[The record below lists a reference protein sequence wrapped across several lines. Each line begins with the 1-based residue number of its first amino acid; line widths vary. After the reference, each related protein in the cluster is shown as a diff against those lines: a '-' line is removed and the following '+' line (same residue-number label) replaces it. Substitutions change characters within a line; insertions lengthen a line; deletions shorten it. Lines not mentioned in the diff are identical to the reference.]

1 MKDFSITRDFALQLD
16 SEDTLRNYQSEFIF
30 PKNRTPIRY
39 FSGHSLGLQSKKV
52 KSQVDSFLKDWAE
65 YGVEGHWKG
74 ENPWLPFHEWFC
86 KPLSLL
92 TGAFPDEVVAMN
104 SLSVNLHIAFASFY
118 RPQRKRFKILTE
130 YWNFSSDRFALES
143 LVQLYGYDPKE
154 AIITLKPK
162 KGKYQIETKDILKA
176 IEDHKSELAIVFFN
190 GVNYYT
196 GQAFDIATITQHA
209 QRAGAFCGFDLAH
222 AIGNI
227 PLRLHDDRV
236 DFAVWCSYKYLNGGP
251 GAVGGLYVHQR
262 HSLDK
267 TTPRM
272 AGWWGHELTTRFHLT
287 GKYKPLTGAAGFQM
301 SNAPIMNML
310 GLRASL
316 EIFMAAGLD
325 KLYQKSSTQYTYF
338 SFLLTS
344 LCQPDKHKIYRGK
357 IISPLKDGEHG
368 SMVCIQCENGK
379 GLVELLHQEGYWC
392 DWREPNVIR
401 MTATPLYT
409 SYIDIYD
416 LCLLLSKHL
425 VIEK

>member
-1 MKDFSITRDFALQLD
+1 MTAFSITREFAQQLD
-16 SEDTLRNYQSEFIF
+16 AEDKLHPIKSQFLF
-30 PKNRTPIRY
+30 PKHKNSVRY
-39 FSGHSLGLQSKKV
+39 FCGHSLGLQSKRV
-52 KSQVDSFLKDWAE
+52 KTITETFLKDWAE
-65 YGVEGHWKG
+65 FGVEGHWKG
-74 ENPWLPFHEWFC
+74 ENPWLPYHEWFC

-92 TGAFPDEVVAMN
+92 TGAYPDEVVAMN

-143 LVQLYGYDPKE
+143 LVQLYGYDPKD

-162 KGKYQIETKDILKA
+162 KGKYQLETKDILKA
-176 IEDHKSELAIVFFN
+176 IEDHKNELAIVFFN

-209 QRAGAFCGFDLAH
+209 QRVGAFCGFDLAH

-227 PLRLHDDRV
+227 PLKLHDDRV

-251 GAVGGLYVHQR
+251 GAVGGLFIHQR

-287 GKYKPLTGAAGFQM
+287 GKYKALSGAAGFQM

-316 EIFMAAGLD
+316 EVYLEAGINNLFE
-325 KLYQKSSTQYTYF
+325 KSKTQYDYF
-338 SFLLTS
+338 VFLISS
-344 LCQPDKHKIYRGK
+344 LCHSDKRKSFRGK
-357 IISPLKDGEHG
+357 IISPLQSGTHG
-368 SMVCIQCENGK
+368 AMVCIECENGK
-379 GLVELLHQEGYWC
+379 GLVELLIKEGYWC

-401 MTATPLYT
+401 MAASPLYT
-409 SYIDIYD
+409 SYSDIYEM
-416 LCLLLSKHL
+416 CLMLSQHL
-425 VIEK
+425 IIEK